1 MSLYFVEKG
10 SGEKM
15 DLTLMWG
22 QKAHAAKLG
31 DGFAVPNVRG
41 FVVQVCENVG
51 RHLTQASSQSQ
62 A

>member
-1 MSLYFVEKG
+1 
-10 SGEKM
+10 M